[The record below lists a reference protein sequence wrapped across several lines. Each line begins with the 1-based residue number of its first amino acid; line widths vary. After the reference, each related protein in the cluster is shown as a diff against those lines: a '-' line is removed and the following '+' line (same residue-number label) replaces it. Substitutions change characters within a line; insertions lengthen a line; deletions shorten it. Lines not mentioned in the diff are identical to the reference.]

1 MPPAPLTAAPSKMF
15 EKFSHL
21 HETGLF
27 YAMAALLGLIC
38 ITWSVPASL
47 LYYCLP
53 RRAGTRLGQWVIMR
67 GFRFYLS
74 CLKISG
80 LVRCDLSE
88 LDALGRECGLVIAPN
103 HPSLIDVLLITS
115 RLPRITGIM
124 KAEITENV
132 FLAGGARLARYIR
145 NDSARALVKQATEE
159 IQRGSQLLVF
169 PEGTR
174 TVRHPVNPFKGG
186 FALIAKQAGVP
197 VQTVFTEGNTHYL
210 HKGWSLFKR
219 PPFPLEY
226 RVRLGRRFSV
236 EDDVKAFTED
246 LENYF
251 CTEMGLQG
259 RVPPATEEV

>member
-1 MPPAPLTAAPSKMF
+1 MRPAPITEAPAKMF
-15 EKFSHL
+15 EKFAHL

-27 YAMAALLGLIC
+27 YAMTALLGLIC

-53 RRAGTRLGQWVIMR
+53 RRVGTRLGQWVIMR
-67 GFRFYLS
+67 SFRFYLS
-74 CLKISG
+74 CLKLSG

-88 LDALGRECGLVIAPN
+88 LDTLGRESGLVIAPN

-124 KAEITENV
+124 KAEIRDNV

-145 NDSARALVKQATEE
+145 NDSARALVKRATEE
-159 IQRGSQLLVF
+159 IQRGSLLLVF

-186 FALIAKQAGVP
+186 FALIAKQAGVA
-197 VQTVFTEGNTHYL
+197 VQTVFIESNTHYL

-219 PPFPLEY
+219 PPLPIEY
-226 RVRLGRRFSV
+226 RIRLGQRFTV
-236 EDDVKAFTED
+236 KGDVKTFTED

-251 CTEMGLQG
+251 RMEMGLQA
-259 RVPPATEEV
+259 RVPPATEDL